1 MGASRNFEC
10 DATGK
15 PCGDPRCKKNFCVLD
30 HQEPTHR
37 PPSNEPFRRDVIQ
50 SEAEKVAR
58 DWIRWGRLLRI
69 PTKLNSK
76 RQHNIR
82 QSSLKPSGDLPQ
94 SGHFNRASF
103 QIEAL
108 AAIANLAVGAERYL
122 YHQHQCHCQPNAY
135 QKEYSPKYN
144 ID

>member
-15 PCGDPRCKKNFCVLD
+15 PCADPRCKKNFCVLD
-30 HQEPTHR
+30 YQEPTHR

-69 PTKLNSK
+69 PTKAQLEKAAQHPAIIAEAK
-76 RQHNIR
+76 RR
-82 QSSLKPSGDLPQ
+82 LAAKRAFQ
-94 SGHFNRASF
+94 SGLFSN
-103 QIEAL
+103 
-108 AAIANLAVGAERYL
+108 
-122 YHQHQCHCQPNAY
+122 
-135 QKEYSPKYN
+135 
-144 ID
+144 